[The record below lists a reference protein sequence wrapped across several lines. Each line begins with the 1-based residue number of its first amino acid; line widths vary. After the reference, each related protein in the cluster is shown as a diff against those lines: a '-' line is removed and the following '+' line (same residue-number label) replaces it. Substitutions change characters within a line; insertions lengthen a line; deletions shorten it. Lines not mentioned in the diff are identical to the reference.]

1 MHYALF
7 PKILKKVFKIFT
19 EPPKNWVL
27 KSLSKNY
34 FGYFIHGYGYLP
46 WLTLTWFWS
55 GVELGNNNVQ
65 LWWPEDEDVFIST
78 QTDMDILQW
87 SSLSIQK
94 TKTLEDEN
102 LTWLLISMVCR
113 LFIFETFT
121 CQLLRQ
127 NKKMTKNIILH
138 QLSGLFLKMN

>member
-1 MHYALF
+1 M
-7 PKILKKVFKIFT
+7 
-19 EPPKNWVL
+19 
-27 KSLSKNY
+27 
-34 FGYFIHGYGYLP
+34 
-46 WLTLTWFWS
+46 
-55 GVELGNNNVQ
+55 
-65 LWWPEDEDVFIST
+65 FIST

-113 LFIFETFT
+113 LFILFETFT

-127 NKKMTKNIILH
+127 NYIASIIWSVPQNELTLH
-138 QLSGLFLKMN
+138 